1 MSRLLELMIPS
12 LASWVLQGSARPYR
26 ILGDLGS
33 ISGVATLPST
43 MTANLLVE
51 WEPLE
56 AGALVKARQE
66 YFNACSILSTTRAH
80 SMAHI
85 PPFKAFN
92 GRV

>member
-1 MSRLLELMIPS
+1 MIHS
-12 LASWVLQGSARPYR
+12 LAGWVLQRSARPYK

-33 ISGVATLPST
+33 ISSVATLSST

-51 WEPLE
+51 WEPVE